1 MISFKREFQIRE
13 KLTHESDE
21 MNFIQDRFEK
31 WFARNYRVSLAGEVV
46 YSTIYQTAGH
56 IPWNA
61 SQPQIFDDLFAITF
75 FIFCLF
81 IN

>member
-1 MISFKREFQIRE
+1 MKWISSKIDSKNDSLEIIAFLSRE
-13 KLTHESDE
+13 KRMDS
-21 MNFIQDRFEK
+21 
-31 WFARNYRVSLAGEVV
+31 VV